1 MSKREKQPQKQ
12 CRPTRACT
20 GMCFVARH
28 IRVRFMRACALVK
41 RASSLCTRIVQA
53 CGLVFYFRIAAR
65 ARAFHLDAVE
75 STGEHVD
82 NQYGADEQADLRI
95 VSHQLCTQLFSPP
108 PCLSAHSLILR
119 SLAPFQSVFG
129 LLSPL
134 LPHLQLKL
142 FALFSFSVSL
152 FLRQLSPHPPS
163 PLRLYSC
170 RCIAWYHCSPPPR
183 HTHCA
188 DHLCIIFAD
197 HPEEGRAEEQHRVVL
212 NHPFVC
218 VFITFF
224 VFSVRFVARKT
235 F

>member
-1 MSKREKQPQKQ
+1 
-12 CRPTRACT
+12 
-20 GMCFVARH
+20 MCFVARH

-41 RASSLCTRIVQA
+41 RASSLCTRMVQA

-134 LPHLQLKL
+134 ILHLQLKL

-152 FLRQLSPHPPS
+152 FLRQLSPPPS
-163 PLRLYSC
+163 PPPLPALSVLLSLYRLVSL
-170 RCIAWYHCSPPPR
+170 PPLPR